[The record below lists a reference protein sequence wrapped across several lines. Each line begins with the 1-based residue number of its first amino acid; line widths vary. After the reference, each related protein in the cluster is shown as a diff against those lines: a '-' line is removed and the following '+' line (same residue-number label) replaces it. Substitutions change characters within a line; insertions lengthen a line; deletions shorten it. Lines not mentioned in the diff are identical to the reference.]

1 MMARKVYTAEFKR
14 EVVAMSYTT
23 DKTLAQFA
31 QDMGVHKSTL
41 ENWRATAKAKGADAF
56 PGSGHQTPQDAQ
68 ITRLK
73 KELRQAQQERDI
85 LKKALTFFAQ
95 ANP

>member
-1 MMARKVYTAEFKR
+1 MARKVYTAEFKR

-41 ENWRATAKAKGADAF
+41 ENWRATAKSKGADAF

>member
-1 MMARKVYTAEFKR
+1 MARKQYTAEFKR
-14 EVVAMSYTT
+14 DVVEMSYST

-31 QDMGVHKSTL
+31 EDMDVALSTL
-41 ENWRATAKAKGADAF
+41 STWRAQQKKLGQDAF
-56 PGSGHQTPQDAQ
+56 PGSGHQPPQDAE
-68 ITRLK
+68 ISRLK
-73 KELRQAQQERDI
+73 RALRQTEQERDI

>member
-1 MMARKVYTAEFKR
+1 MARKQYTAQFKR
-14 EVVAMSYTT
+14 DLVEASYTT

-31 QDMGVHKSTL
+31 QDMGVGKSSVDT
-41 ENWRATAKAKGADAF
+41 WRAQYQDLGPHAF
-56 PGSGHQTPQDAQ
+56 PGSGKQTPQDAE

-73 KELRQAQQERDI
+73 RALRQAEQERDI

-95 ANP
+95 ASP